1 MKITQVEL
9 YEVEIPPIPAI
20 ARYYP
25 KIYDITLCRVQTDEG
40 LEGWGEFIDKKSVGQ
55 EQADA
60 LVGQDPLALDPY
72 NRPDALHLCAARHCR
87 SSLRHSAA
95 PLLWGAGARQG
106 AGVVLVVSHD
116 ARRDCGRGRDRG
128 WAGL

>member
-40 LEGWGEFIDKKSVGQ
+40 LG
-55 EQADA
+55 
-60 LVGQDPLALDPY
+60 
-72 NRPDALHLCAARHCR
+72 
-87 SSLRHSAA
+87 
-95 PLLWGAGARQG
+95 
-106 AGVVLVVSHD
+106 
-116 ARRDCGRGRDRG
+116 
-128 WAGL
+128 GLG

>member
-25 KIYDITLCRVQTDEG
+25 KIYDITLCRIQTDEG

-72 NRPDALHLCAARHCR
+72 ISIVQTLSPARYSTLRVKPTAFRCTASLGRRCATRCR
-87 SSLRHSAA
+87 CRIGRA
-95 PLLWGAGARQG
+95 P
-106 AGVVLVVSHD
+106 
-116 ARRDCGRGRDRG
+116 
-128 WAGL
+128 

>member
-9 YEVEIPPIPAI
+9 YEVEIPPIPVI
-20 ARYYP
+20 ARYFP

-40 LEGWGEFIDKKSVGQ
+40 LEGWGEFLSKKSAGQ

-72 NRPDALHLCAARHCR
+72 NRPDAFTCALLDIAGQAYGIPLHRFFR
-87 SSLRHSAA
+87 
-95 PLLWGAGARQG
+95 GAGARQG
-106 AGVVLVVSHD
+106 AGVVLVVPHD
-116 ARRDCGRGRDRG
+116 ARRDCGRGGNRG
-128 WAGL
+128 RAGF

>member
-1 MKITQVEL
+1 MAE
-9 YEVEIPPIPAI
+9 EVHGENHPIPAI

-60 LVGQDPLALDPY
+60 LVGQDPLDLDPY
-72 NRPDALHLCAARHCR
+72 DRSDAFTCA
-87 SSLRHSAA
+87 
-95 PLLWGAGARQG
+95 LLDKVDMD
-106 AGVVLVVSHD
+106 VVERYRV
-116 ARRDCGRGRDRG
+116 A
-128 WAGL
+128 

>member
-1 MKITQVEL
+1 MKITSVEL

-55 EQADA
+55 EQVDA

-72 NRPDALHLCAARHCR
+72 DRPDAFTLRAARHCGP
-87 SSLRHSAA
+87 SLRHPAA

-106 AGVVLVVSHD
+106 AGVVLVVPHD
-116 ARRDCGRGRDRG
+116 ARRDRGRGGNRG
-128 WAGL
+128 RAGL